1 MFLSLDRYFYTSE
14 ILWKEISLQWK
25 GFLEQGNFRVHF
37 CQHLEKSAHIWL
49 PRKRNLE
56 QSSLQTSLYHS
67 IHVPPAKEIYCI

>member
-14 ILWKEISLQWK
+14 ILWKEISLQ
-25 GFLEQGNFRVHF
+25 FLEQGNFRVHF
-37 CQHLEKSAHIWL
+37 CHYLEKSAHIWL
-49 PRKRNLE
+49 SRKRNLE